1 MDIVLKFGLMKR
13 DILFIIFKYKIWLYI
28 VGLKI
33 IICLGK
39 WIVVYEFILKCFG
52 WDMKIWFS

>member
-39 WIVVYEFILKCFG
+39 RIVVYEFILKCFG